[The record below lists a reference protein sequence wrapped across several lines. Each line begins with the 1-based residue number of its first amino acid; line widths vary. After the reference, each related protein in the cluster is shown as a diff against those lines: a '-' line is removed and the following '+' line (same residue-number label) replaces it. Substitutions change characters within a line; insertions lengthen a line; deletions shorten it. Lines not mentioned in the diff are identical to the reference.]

1 MRILA
6 IIPARGGSK
15 RIPRKNIR
23 EFAGRPMIQHSIDA
37 ARLAGCFEEIMVST
51 DDEETARIARHAGA
65 KVPFMRS
72 EATAN
77 DFATTADVIN
87 EVLDR
92 YAALGREFDAICCLY
107 ATAPFVTP
115 RRLLQ
120 GAAIIGSG
128 EAKGA
133 FTCVRYSYP
142 IQRCLVRDNEGYVR
156 MMFPEYAT
164 TRTQD
169 LQPTYHDAGQFYF
182 ITVESF
188 RKHNTLWAPETLPI
202 VLPETEVQDIDTPED
217 WEIAEVKYATGR
229 LPKSFTIGDFTLT
242 SYTQLGGN
250 AHEFILTE
258 RNKVEVRRQMVNR
271 EPIGTDEHLRF
282 VKSLKQRNDCAYYA
296 ITNAAGEIAGSVNLH
311 LTDTRQIE
319 RGIWI
324 TESCRGKGIA
334 VKIMHGL
341 YDWLKLNLGIE
352 TVQTMVRHDNAASNA
367 LERRLGAREVNRD
380 EEYVY
385 YELTL

>member
-51 DDEETARIARHAGA
+51 DDEEIAQIARHAGA

-87 EVLDR
+87 EVLDS
-92 YAALGREFDAICCLY
+92 YAAQGREFDAICCLY

-120 GAAIIGSG
+120 GAAIIENG

-142 IQRCLVRDNEGYVR
+142 IQRCLVRDDEGYVK

-188 RKHNTLWAPETLPI
+188 RKHNTLWAPQTLPI
-202 VLPETEVQDIDTPED
+202 ELPESEVQDIDTPED
-217 WEIAEVKYATGR
+217 WEIAEMKYETGR

-242 SYTQLGGN
+242 SYPLLDDN
-250 AHEFILTE
+250 AHEFILSE
-258 RNKVEVRRQMVNR
+258 RNKPEVRRQMVNR
-271 EPIGTDEHLRF
+271 NPIEIDEHLRF
-282 VKSLKQRNDCAYYA
+282 VKMLKRRHDCAYYA
-296 ITNAAGEIAGSVNLH
+296 ITNSEGDIVGSANLH
-311 LTDTRQIE
+311 LNDAKRVE

-324 TESCRGKGIA
+324 AESYRGKGLA
-334 VKIMHGL
+334 VKIMHNL

-352 TVQTMVRHDNAASNA
+352 MVQTMVRHDNAASNA
-367 LERRLGAREVNRD
+367 LERRLGAHEVNRD

>member
-51 DDEETARIARHAGA
+51 DDEEIAHIARHAGA

-92 YAALGREFDAICCLY
+92 YASQGREFDAICCLY
-107 ATAPFVTP
+107 ATAPFVSP

-120 GAAIIGSG
+120 GAAIIESG

-142 IQRCLVRDNEGYVR
+142 IQRCLVRDNEGYVK

-202 VLPETEVQDIDTPED
+202 VLPESEVQDIDTPED
-217 WEIAEVKYATGR
+217 WEIAEMKYETNR
-229 LPKSFTIGDFTLT
+229 LPKRFTLGDLTLT
-242 SYTQLGGN
+242 SYTQLDGD
-250 AHEFILTE
+250 AHEFILAE
-258 RNKVEVRRQMVNR
+258 RNKPEVRRQMVNR
-271 EPIGTDEHLRF
+271 DSIMKEDHLRF
-282 VKSLKQRNDCAYYA
+282 VKSLKLRKDCAYYA
-296 ITNAAGEIAGSVNLH
+296 ITNAGGDIVGSANLH
-311 LTDTRQIE
+311 LTDAKRIE

-324 TESCRGKGIA
+324 TESCRGKGLS
-334 VKIMHGL
+334 VKIMRNL

-352 TVQTMVRHDNAASNA
+352 MVQTMVRRDNAASNA
-367 LERRLGAREVNRD
+367 LERRLGAHEVNRD
-380 EEYVY
+380 KEYVY